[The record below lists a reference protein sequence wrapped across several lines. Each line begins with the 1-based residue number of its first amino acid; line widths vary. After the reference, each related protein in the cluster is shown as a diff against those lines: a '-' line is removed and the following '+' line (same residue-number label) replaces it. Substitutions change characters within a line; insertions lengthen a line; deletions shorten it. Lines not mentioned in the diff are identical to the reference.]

1 MNKIHIIGNVVHTP
15 EVRQTKSG
23 TAVCS
28 FSVAVKRRFK
38 NPATGDYD
46 TDFFEV
52 QCWRQLAEL
61 CEKFLE
67 KGKKVAVI
75 GAMQSRDYEKDGVKK
90 RIWELIADEVEFLT
104 PKGEGAAPAA
114 QTSAPVQK
122 KPEPQFTQIEDEELP
137 F

>member
-23 TAVCS
+23 VAVCS
-28 FSVAVKRRFK
+28 FSVAVRRRFK
-38 NPATGDYD
+38 NLQTGDYD

-90 RIWELIADEVEFLT
+90 RIWELVADEVEFLT
-104 PKGEGAAPAA
+104 PKGEGAATEQKSAAKPA
-114 QTSAPVQK
+114 
-122 KPEPQFTQIEDEELP
+122 KPEPQFTQVEDEELP

>member
-15 EVRQTKSG
+15 DVRQTKKG
-23 TAVCS
+23 DAVCS

-61 CEKFLE
+61 CAKYLE
-67 KGKKVAVI
+67 KGKKVAVV

-90 RIWELIADEVEFLT
+90 RAWELVADEVEFLSS
-104 PKGEGAAPAA
+104 KSESSAPAA
-114 QTSAPVQK
+114 PSAPAQK
-122 KPEPQFTQIEDEELP
+122 KPEPQFTQVEDEELP